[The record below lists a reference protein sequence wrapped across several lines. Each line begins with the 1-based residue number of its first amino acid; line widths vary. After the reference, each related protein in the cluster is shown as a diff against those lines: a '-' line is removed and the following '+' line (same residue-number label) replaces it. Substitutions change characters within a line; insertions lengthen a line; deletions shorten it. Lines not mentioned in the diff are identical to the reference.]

1 MNQATKQAKPT
12 AAERNEKVRGV
23 LAKATR
29 PMSPSEIATQIR
41 EPWCYDGYPSTS
53 AISPVCKRIGATS
66 EKGKWTL
73 KADGA

>member
-1 MNQATKQAKPT
+1 MNQKTKPT
-12 AAERNEKVRGV
+12 AAERNEKVRKV
-23 LAKATR
+23 LATSLR
-29 PMSPSEIATQIR
+29 PMTPSEIAIQIR
-41 EPWCYDGYPSTS
+41 EPWCYDGWPSTA